1 MKLTFVRYHEILFVT
16 GNGLVKNMRVVVLVR
31 RSEMVLMKFDRHPD
45 SGRDDLSQ
53 QLHVGEDPFVT
64 NGRDSEVSLEQGVKA
79 VQEKLD
85 WNENKWLI
93 ISEFLQFMRAIL

>member
-16 GNGLVKNMRVVVLVR
+16 GNSLIENMRVVVLVR
-31 RSEMVLMKFDRHPD
+31 RGKMILMKFDRHPD
-45 SGRDDLSQ
+45 SWSDDLSQ

-64 NGRDSEVSLEQGVKA
+64 NGRDPEVSLEEGVKA

-85 WNENKWLI
+85 
-93 ISEFLQFMRAIL
+93 